1 MMPETPTNNQ
11 LAERVIALLSNDA
24 TDLYTRLN
32 QLRDWF
38 NSQTDS
44 YDLYLEDV
52 WNDNADGET
61 HFEYILRSLI
71 TKDETVALA
80 ADIYVNHK
88 DANGVWHLGDYQHS
102 HINGDGTPAWVATT
116 MTNFLTADAKHH

>member
-1 MMPETPTNNQ
+1 MPETPTNHQ
-11 LAERVIALLSNDA
+11 LTHHVVTLLSNDA

-38 NSQTDS
+38 NNQYTT
-44 YDLYLEDV
+44 YNLYLEDV

-61 HFEYILRSLI
+61 HFEYIVRSLV

-80 ADIYVNHK
+80 VDIYLNHQ

-102 HINGDGTPAWVATT
+102 TLNGDGTPEWVAHT
-116 MTNFLTADAKHH
+116 MVHFLTADAKHH